1 MVRPE
6 GSNLEEGPNRIV
18 HLVKA
23 YQKLKKFCKWRG
35 IRYVTA
41 HVFAIALFFFQRIG
55 PDIAGSCNVKC
66 LAVLAIF

>member
-1 MVRPE
+1 MGAGVDVEVMVRPE

-35 IRYVTA
+35 SDMSP
-41 HVFAIALFFFQRIG
+41 HMSLPLLCFFSTDR
-55 PDIAGSCNVKC
+55 P
-66 LAVLAIF
+66 

>member
-1 MVRPE
+1 MGAGVDVEVMVRPE

-41 HVFAIALFFFQRIG
+41 HVFAIALFFFSTDR
-55 PDIAGSCNVKC
+55 P
-66 LAVLAIF
+66 

>member
-1 MVRPE
+1 MGAGVDVEVMVRPE

-23 YQKLKKFCKWRG
+23 YQKLKKICKWRG

-41 HVFAIALFFFQRIG
+41 HGFV
-55 PDIAGSCNVKC
+55 IAGSCNVKC